1 MSQLIINVGSS
12 PDDGTGDTLRLSQQ
26 KTNDNFTELYTG
38 RLESG
43 GATDQYYVVHFGIA
57 KNANYVGAGNWQTP
71 DRNGSTIFNDTSS
84 FGNYYNGTI
93 VTDARVGKV
102 KLPFNCQLVDGMFYL
117 THAGGTNG
125 AEELRIIGFE
135 VSGASVVGT
144 TTMASATYTQ
154 GNSTSNGD
162 LGSLSL
168 STFNKILKSNPKFH
182 FIIRIKSEILPN
194 FNDQL

>member
-1 MSQLIINVGSS
+1 LFYIKTS
-12 PDDGTGDTLRLSQQ
+12 PFYLDKFQ
-26 KTNDNFTELYTG
+26 LYTG
-38 RLESG
+38 RLESVVAGTNVTIDDTDPLNPIINASG
-43 GATDQYYVVHFGIA
+43 GGSTDQYYVVHFGIA

-135 VSGASVVGT
+135 V
-144 TTMASATYTQ
+144 
-154 GNSTSNGD
+154 
-162 LGSLSL
+162 
-168 STFNKILKSNPKFH
+168 
-182 FIIRIKSEILPN
+182 
-194 FNDQL
+194 